1 MSQPVEFHIQPSGRI
16 EVMLGIH
23 QVGVIE
29 PWAEELRGRNHFGKI
44 GALYR
49 LYLDEGRTMPRPA
62 TSVQVARRLILHRLA
77 QWFDA
82 AGPLWAPMAEALAIQ
97 AEGERSAG

>member
-1 MSQPVEFHIQPSGRI
+1 MTQPVEFHIQPSGRI

-29 PWAEELRGRNHFGKI
+29 AWCERGSYFGKI
-44 GALYR
+44 GAHYSVSLP
-49 LYLDEGRTMPRPA
+49 DDGGRTMPRPA
-62 TSVQVARRLILHRLA
+62 TSVQIARRLILHRLA

-82 AGPLWAPMAEALAIQ
+82 AGPLWAPMAEALALQ
-97 AEGERSAG
+97 AESERSVR

>member
-1 MSQPVEFHIQPSGRI
+1 MTQLVEFHIQPSGRI

-23 QVGVIE
+23 MVGVIE
-29 PWAEELRGRNHFGKI
+29 PWCERSSYFGKI
-44 GALYR
+44 GAHYSVTLP
-49 LYLDEGRTMPRPA
+49 ECGRTMPRPA

-97 AEGERSAG
+97 AESERSAR

>member
-1 MSQPVEFHIQPSGRI
+1 MTQLVEFHIQPSGRI

-23 QVGVIE
+23 RVGVIE
-29 PWAEELRGRNHFGKI
+29 PRDDEFGGCTFGRAGAHF
-44 GALYR
+44 R
-49 LYLDEGRTMPRPA
+49 LYLENDRTMPRPA

-82 AGPLWAPMAEALAIQ
+82 AGPLWAPMAEALAMQ
-97 AEGERSAG
+97 AEGERSVR

>member
-1 MSQPVEFHIQPSGRI
+1 MTQLVDFHIQPSGRI

-29 PWAEELRGRNHFGKI
+29 PWHEDLRGTRCFGKT

-49 LYLDEGRTMPRPA
+49 LYLEESRTMPRPA
-62 TSVQVARRLILHRLA
+62 TYIAVARRLILHRLS

-82 AGPLWAPMAEALAIQ
+82 AGPLWAPMAEALAMQ
-97 AEGERSAG
+97 AESERSVG

>member
-1 MSQPVEFHIQPSGRI
+1 MTQPVEFHIQPSGRI

-29 PWAEELRGRNHFGKI
+29 PWNERGCYFGKI
-44 GALYR
+44 GAHYR
-49 LYLDEGRTMPRPA
+49 INLPEARTMPRPA

-82 AGPLWAPMAEALAIQ
+82 AGPLWAPMAEALALQ
-97 AEGERSAG
+97 AESERSAG